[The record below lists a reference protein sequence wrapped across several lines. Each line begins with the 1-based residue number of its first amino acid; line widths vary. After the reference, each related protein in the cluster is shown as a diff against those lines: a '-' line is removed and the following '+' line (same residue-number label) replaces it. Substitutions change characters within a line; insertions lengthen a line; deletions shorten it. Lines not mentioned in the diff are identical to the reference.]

1 MGISTSNAS
10 SNSKPAFNRKHATLD
25 LLKHQQW
32 IFDRL
37 SIENPVYIPKC
48 AYRPYGKQELHIAF
62 FESEVAKAED
72 IYTEFVSITLES
84 EDPERVLY
92 KWKHNPFY
100 KEEYDTT
107 EPNSQGHVR
116 YLIPVSELITI
127 KPEKIITEKR
137 NPENKDLFPD
147 FDDMLDPD
155 TDAPLSAMTVRDL
168 AAIMLKKPV
177 SNKKWLNNLIQ
188 K

>member
-1 MGISTSNAS
+1 MAIGTKNTAG
-10 SNSKPAFNRKHATLD
+10 KPAFNRKAATLE

-62 FESEVAKAED
+62 FESEISKESD

-84 EDPERVLY
+84 EDPGRVLY
-92 KWKHNPFY
+92 KWKYNPFY
-100 KEEYDTT
+100 NEEYDTT
-107 EPNSQGHVR
+107 EPNAQGHVR
-116 YLIPVSELITI
+116 YLIPVSELIAI
-127 KPEKIITEKR
+127 KPEERITEKIST
-137 NPENKDLFPD
+137 ETEELFPD
-147 FDDMLDPD
+147 FDGMLDPD